1 MNNLSGNNYNLVLDE
16 ERGETSL
23 VVKEIAE
30 NVLTL
35 NREIESRLKEI
46 NVVEKNPSLTQN
58 EKEEIHIDIEG
69 NPQDLNS
76 NKEIVKDIDDDGEV
90 KDTDQ
95 TSIHIEKELREKCEQ
110 KVEGKCTP
118 FEYVGAERKPPAIW
132 VQYNQVYGQ
141 GQGYGQIPQQQ
152 FGGGQHYGGAPMDY
166 DPQSRN
172 YFVKFVFTILMVM
185 LLITAAIGIYINA
198 TIALVA
204 MNYVM
209 ACSACSRVPPCNFIS
224 LFIVVLAMSNLVG
237 AITCRYRTH
246 ILIFALLAT
255 VVTVAVCILLA
266 SSNFDFTKWYLYVVA
281 IAVAFVAISMMV
293 SIAMLVMQI
302 RYKPLQIVLLFV
314 AGMINVVIL
323 IMELQMILGGR
334 AIEMGEDDYA
344 LAAYLLY
351 SSIVDIFLKIVQIM
365 GLFDE

>member
-1 MNNLSGNNYNLVLDE
+1 MV
-16 ERGETSL
+16 
-23 VVKEIAE
+23 
-30 NVLTL
+30 
-35 NREIESRLKEI
+35 KEI

-76 NKEIVKDIDDDGEV
+76 NKEIVKDVDDDGEV
-90 KDTDQ
+90 KDTNQ

-132 VQYNQVYGQ
+132 VQYNQAYGQ

-198 TIALVA
+198 TPSVKEYYEMNSLLLMIFSIIALVA

-334 AIEMGEDDYA
+334 TIEMGEDDYA